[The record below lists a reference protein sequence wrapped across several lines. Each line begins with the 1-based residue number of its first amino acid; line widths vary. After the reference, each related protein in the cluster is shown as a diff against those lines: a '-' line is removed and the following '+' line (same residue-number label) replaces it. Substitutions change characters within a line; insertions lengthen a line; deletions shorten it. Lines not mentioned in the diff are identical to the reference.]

1 MKIII
6 CSKRVG
12 FNKKN
17 DYTSPYYKEKKAF
30 EDFIDPKYKKFFK
43 KNLIKRSKEKFQT
56 YKNMEQSDIVVGN
69 MSTLLRES
77 LVLRSKIFS
86 CNTSSKNIYNFPLNE
101 FFYANLNSYTLFRK
115 KMNFLLNMP
124 KNVYFKKVKK
134 KIDYLIEHKTS
145 PTDSIQKFLDNELRN
160 L

>member
-6 CSKRVG
+6 CSKRFG

-17 DYTSPYYKEKKAF
+17 DFSSPYYKEKKAF
-30 EDFIDPKYKKFFK
+30 ENLIDPKYKKFFK
-43 KNLIKRSKEKFQT
+43 KNNIKRSKDKFQT
-56 YKNMEQSDIVVGN
+56 YKNMEQSEIVVGN

-77 LVLRSKIFS
+77 LVLRKKIFS
-86 CNTSSKNIYNFPLNE
+86 CNTSSKNIYNFPLND
-101 FFYANLNSYTLFRK
+101 FFYANLNSYILFKK

-124 KNVYFKKVKK
+124 KNIYFKKIGK
-134 KIDYLIEHKTS
+134 KIDYLMNHKKS
-145 PTDSIQKFLDNELRN
+145 PTDSIQKFLDNELKN

>member
-1 MKIII
+1 MNFGKTAKMK
-6 CSKRVG
+6 
-12 FNKKN
+12 
-17 DYTSPYYKEKKAF
+17 
-30 EDFIDPKYKKFFK
+30 
-43 KNLIKRSKEKFQT
+43 
-56 YKNMEQSDIVVGN
+56 
-69 MSTLLRES
+69 
-77 LVLRSKIFS
+77 LRSKIFS